1 MIRAI
6 NSTDLVKLSFSGLRK
21 QENLAH
27 PRRRLGRKDLSLLDL
42 LPLRGLLSPGGHCWT
57 WVEARGLKV
66 RGLASA
72 RPRMGPSVWE
82 VDALYLSPDNL
93 EHGRDLLHGL
103 SLGAG
108 RLGVDRIFLRMR
120 ADCDYK
126 GAVCNAGFSFYT
138 KEYLYCLDKREG
150 VGSTANSQN
159 GQLFPASSA
168 NEYNIFQLY
177 NSAFPMCVREVEGQ
191 TLDEWWESRERRRG
205 RKGGGEY
212 VFLHDDQIAGWMYI
226 HGSRGNGFLDLMVRQ
241 ELSDTIEKLLDSTEG
256 LLNRYPV
263 LWCMVSEFQKP
274 LCRALEDRGFR
285 LVEEY
290 STAIRYVTAKVG
302 RPSLVPVGVK

>member
-6 NSTDLVKLSFSGLRK
+6 NSADLIKFSFSGLRK
-21 QENLAH
+21 RENLAH
-27 PRRRLGRKDLSLLDL
+27 PRRRLGQKDLSLLEL
-42 LPLRGLLSPGGHCWT
+42 LPFGGWLSPGGHCWT
-57 WVEARGLKV
+57 WIEGKGLKV
-66 RGLASA
+66 KGLVSA

-82 VDALYLSPDNL
+82 IDALYISPDNL

-108 RLGVDRIFLRMR
+108 RLGVDRIFLRLT
-120 ADCDYK
+120 ADCPYRD
-126 GAVCNAGFSFYT
+126 AASNAGFSFYT
-138 KEYLYCLDKREG
+138 KEYLYCLERREE
-150 VGSTANSQN
+150 VGSSVSARN
-159 GQLFPASSA
+159 GRLFPASSA
-168 NEYNIFQLY
+168 NEYGIFQLY
-177 NSAFPMCVREVEGQ
+177 NATFPMCVREVEGQ
-191 TLDEWWESRERRRG
+191 ILDEWRESRENRRG
-205 RKGGGEY
+205 RRDGEEY
-212 VFLHDDQIAGWMYI
+212 VFLNDDQVVGWMCFSGNKEN
-226 HGSRGNGFLDLMVRQ
+226 GSFDLMVRQ
-241 ELSDTIEKLLDSTEG
+241 ELSDATEKLIHSTEG

-290 STAIRYVTAKVG
+290 ETAIRYVTAKVG